1 MTSVI
6 AFLDLLGKN
15 PALAHAS
22 NEEYTAAEYTAA
34 VDALDLAE
42 PARQALLARDAAGL
56 NELLGGRSKMICA
69 LFPVEDDNKKD
80 DEDQPADDQDQKK
93 ESIRQHRLN

>member
-22 NEEYTAAEYTAA
+22 NEEFTAA
-34 VDALDLAE
+34 VDALDLGE

-80 DEDQPADDQDQKK
+80 EEDQPADDQDQKK

>member
-22 NEEYTAAEYTAA
+22 REDYTAA
-34 VDALDLAE
+34 VDALGLPQAT
-42 PARQALLARDAAGL
+42 RQALLARDAAGL
-56 NELLGGRSKMICA
+56 SDLLGGRSKMICA

-80 DEDQPADDQDQKK
+80 DQDEPAEDQDEKK
-93 ESIRQHRLN
+93 ESIRQHHLN